1 VIKYRKEI
9 MKDENFPKLENSL
22 KEVQKLPEW
31 SAIEKV
37 MLHDS
42 CKILAARIRCCSR
55 FCF

>member
-1 VIKYRKEI
+1 